1 MKVSKKSI
9 RIDKEIMLGVSEKFK
24 PFFNDNFNVIS
35 VSIQYVF
42 LYRILK
48 CSSEKHKKKIL
59 ESAKEIPS
67 SKKVT
72 RFCTYDYL
80 LDWLSQYYGTESI
93 THTVKCCLKEVEL
106 QTEINESLMPLI
118 NPKYHSDTSLKPMSR
133 KKPICARPGNK
144 SGNIGDWVVDII
156 EDIRNEHKCDKYSS
170 VLCGTANEALH
181 MPEYIDEYLN
191 DNDKYM
197 INLLTVIKNRPFD
210 LIAKMTEVPVNK
222 ETHEKYLNM
231 IYDSGDT
238 PVKFYSD
245 RNKERTLEKAMG
257 YLYLYLTAFRQNPKS
272 FNSRCKDGVI
282 KNRIPTIVSAAIRL
296 QHTKL
301 ESLDCE
307 RFIKN
312 LINDH
317 EDLADFILYF
327 DFPYIGTEEYYH
339 TSKIQ
344 SEGKSNEKEE
354 KEKNEKQNEEK
365 QKDDKEKNEE
375 IKELCVKLHTK
386 FKETVDEAIK
396 AKAIVVISYRV
407 TIGTSHHLG
416 ENDVRE
422 ILDSLYRGQQFFIAF
437 KRPNR
442 SNKQIE
448 AVISN
453 VRFKNYIEYDKN
465 VDDIIKESGILE
477 TILPEP

>member
-238 PVKFYSD
+238 PVKFHYD
-245 RNKERTLEKAMG
+245 KNKERTLEKAMG
-257 YLYLYLTAFRQNPKS
+257 YLYLYLTAFWENPKS
-272 FNSRCKDGVI
+272 FNSNCKDGVI
-282 KNRIPTIVSAAIRL
+282 KNRIPIIASAAIRL
-296 QHTKL
+296 QHTILKRT
-301 ESLDCE
+301 DCE

-312 LINDH
+312 LIKDH
-317 EDLADFILYF
+317 EDLDDFILYF
-327 DFPYIGTEEYYH
+327 DFPYIGTENYYH

-344 SEGKSNEKEE
+344 SEGKTNET
-354 KEKNEKQNEEK
+354 N
-365 QKDDKEKNEE
+365 EKNEE
-375 IKELCVKLHTK
+375 IKNLCLKLHTK
-386 FKETVDEAIK
+386 FKKVVDKAIE

-407 TIGTSHHLG
+407 TVGKKSLLK
-416 ENDVRE
+416 EDDVRE
-422 ILDSLYRGQQFFIAF
+422 ILDSLYSGQQFFIDF
-437 KRPNR
+437 KRPKR
-442 SNKQIE
+442 RNKQIE
-448 AVISN
+448 VIISN
-453 VRFKNYIEYDKN
+453 VRFKKSTEYDKN

-477 TILPEP
+477 TILPEH

>member
-272 FNSRCKDGVI
+272 FNSRCTDGII
-282 KNRIPTIVSAAIRL
+282 KNRIPIIASAAIRL
-296 QHTKL
+296 QHTILKRT
-301 ESLDCE
+301 DCE

-312 LINDH
+312 LIKDH
-317 EDLADFILYF
+317 EDLDDFILYF
-327 DFPYIGTEEYYH
+327 DFPYIGTENYYH

-344 SEGKSNEKEE
+344 SEGKTNET
-354 KEKNEKQNEEK
+354 N
-365 QKDDKEKNEE
+365 EKNEE
-375 IKELCVKLHTK
+375 IKNLCLKLHTK
-386 FKETVDEAIK
+386 FKKVVDKAIE

-407 TIGTSHHLG
+407 TVGKKSLLK
-416 ENDVRE
+416 EDDVRE
-422 ILDSLYRGQQFFIAF
+422 ILDSLYSGQQFFIDF
-437 KRPNR
+437 KRPKR
-442 SNKQIE
+442 RNKQIE
-448 AVISN
+448 VIISN
-453 VRFKNYIEYDKN
+453 VRFKNCNKYDKN

>member
-272 FNSRCKDGVI
+272 FNSRCTDGVI

-296 QHTKL
+296 QHTILKRT
-301 ESLDCE
+301 DCE

-312 LINDH
+312 LIKDH
-317 EDLADFILYF
+317 EDLDDFILYF
-327 DFPYIGTEEYYH
+327 DFPYIGTENYYH

-344 SEGKSNEKEE
+344 SEGKTNET
-354 KEKNEKQNEEK
+354 N
-365 QKDDKEKNEE
+365 EKNEE
-375 IKELCVKLHTK
+375 IKNLCLKLHTK
-386 FKETVDEAIK
+386 FKKVVDKAIE

-407 TIGTSHHLG
+407 TVGKKSLLK
-416 ENDVRE
+416 EDDVRE
-422 ILDSLYRGQQFFIAF
+422 ILDSLYSGQQFFIDF

-442 SNKQIE
+442 RNKQIE

>member
-272 FNSRCKDGVI
+272 FNSRCTDGII
-282 KNRIPTIVSAAIRL
+282 KNRIPIIASAAIRL
-296 QHTKL
+296 QHTILKRT
-301 ESLDCE
+301 DCE

-312 LINDH
+312 LIKDH
-317 EDLADFILYF
+317 EDLDDFILYF
-327 DFPYIGTEEYYH
+327 DFPYIGTENYYH

-344 SEGKSNEKEE
+344 SEGKTNET
-354 KEKNEKQNEEK
+354 N
-365 QKDDKEKNEE
+365 EKNEE
-375 IKELCVKLHTK
+375 IKNLCLKLHTK
-386 FKETVDEAIK
+386 FKKVVDKAIE

-407 TIGTSHHLG
+407 TVGKKSLLK
-416 ENDVRE
+416 EDDVRE
-422 ILDSLYRGQQFFIAF
+422 ILDSLYSGQQFFIDF

-442 SNKQIE
+442 RNKQIE